1 MGYPVLFLW
10 GFVVIQRREQNL
22 ALVSLMYEGSCLLLV
37 GGTYV
42 SMNLEMFSV
51 AKLQLL
57 TSGLGFLCVFF
68 RKYNISS
75 VLVLCGS
82 IKKLYCL
89 LVICLFRYTSFST
102 LLMFWTWVVV
112 GSVSALC
119 RLLCL

>member
-1 MGYPVLFLW
+1 M
-10 GFVVIQRREQNL
+10 IQRTEQNL
-22 ALVSLMYEGSCLLLV
+22 ALVSMMYEGSCLLLV

-89 LVICLFRYTSFST
+89 LVICFVSIHFLQYFVNVLDMGCGVINVSF
-102 LLMFWTWVVV
+102 M
-112 GSVSALC
+112 
-119 RLLCL
+119 